1 MGFNYKSF
9 TGCKCCISYK
19 IESNGYN
26 LESKDNFW
34 EKTRY
39 ILEKNNQ
46 PLTIKMALIVRRS
59 TDVLKV
65 FTWRNFVHFFKTV
78 GEIGRVIKPRFVRN
92 FGNWQIRFPQI
103 F

>member
-19 IESNGYN
+19 IDSKGYN
-26 LESKDNFW
+26 LESKGNFW
-34 EKTRY
+34 EKNRS
-39 ILEKNNQ
+39 IFGINNHPQ
-46 PLTIKMALIVRRS
+46 TIKMALVVWD
-59 TDVLKV
+59 DVLKV

-78 GEIGRVIKPRFVRN
+78 AEIGRVIKPRFVRN